1 MKKLL
6 FLLFLALFSC
16 SSDSD
21 NALTSEKK
29 KTVHTETKNN
39 DQITYKLIFREDLG
53 WGYQVFLGSKLFIN
67 QEHIP
72 AIQGMKGFDTREK
85 AEITVLFV
93 IEKIEKGETQPT
105 LSVGELDSLKV
116 L

>member
-1 MKKLL
+1 MKKLV
-6 FLLFLALFSC
+6 FLVFLVFFSC

-21 NALTSEKK
+21 NELPSEKK
-29 KTVHTETKNN
+29 NTVRTEAKNN
-39 DQITYKLIFREDLG
+39 DEITYKLIFREDLG
-53 WGYQVFLGSKLFIN
+53 WGYQVFRGAKLFIN

-72 AIQGMKGFDTREK
+72 AIQGMKGFDTKEK
-85 AEITVLFV
+85 AETTVLFV

-105 LSVGELDSLKV
+105 VSVQELDSLKV